1 MDENSDITL
10 KLLIV
15 GGSGVGK
22 TNFLNMF
29 LNNKFNQNYFSSTG
43 IDLQNKIMNIK
54 NKKVRIQIWDTAGQ
68 EKYKSI
74 TKNLFLKVMGAL
86 VLYDITNEE
95 SFTKLKEWVEL
106 IKEECGRH
114 IKILIIGNKS
124 DLESQRA
131 IDKEDAMKYANEE
144 KVQYIECSSK
154 TGENVEKAI
163 IMLSEKIL
171 ESTEIIMD
179 SSLML
184 DSTLL
189 SSNIKKRKCC

>member
-43 IDLQNKIMNIK
+43 IDLQKKIMNIK

-171 ESTEIIMD
+171 ESTEISMD